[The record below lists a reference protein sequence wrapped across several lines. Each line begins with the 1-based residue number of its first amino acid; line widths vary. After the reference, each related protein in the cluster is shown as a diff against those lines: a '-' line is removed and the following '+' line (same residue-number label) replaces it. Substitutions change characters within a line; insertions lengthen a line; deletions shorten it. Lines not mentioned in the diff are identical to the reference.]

1 MARPLRI
8 QYPGAYYHVMNRG
21 NRREAIFSTDTD
33 RSSFVDALAASCET
47 FSVKLIACVLMANH
61 FHLLVQTAHA
71 NLSEFMRHLLVTYT
85 VRFNRRH
92 GRSGHVFQGRFKSLL
107 VEADEYL
114 LPLSRY
120 IHLNPIR
127 SHQFQNT
134 DIQNKS
140 DYLTKYPWSTFPGY
154 CYLRKRDKSID
165 YGWLLN
171 TYFGEDSAQGRRR
184 YRAYVQQ
191 GIEGEIENPF
201 EEVVHQSILGSQS
214 FVKWVKKKLPR
225 KGQREIPSLRKLQH
239 DISAAHI
246 IEEVARVGQV
256 QAEDLLDRKTRLKDL
271 RQTAME
277 LSYRYSNE
285 KQAAIGAVFG
295 VDYST
300 VSQSRA
306 RLRAKLKSS
315 RKLNKQ
321 FNQIKEQVIN
331 LSISKI

>member
-1 MARPLRI
+1 
-8 QYPGAYYHVMNRG
+8 
-21 NRREAIFSTDTD
+21 
-33 RSSFVDALAASCET
+33 
-47 FSVKLIACVLMANH
+47 
-61 FHLLVQTAHA
+61 
-71 NLSEFMRHLLVTYT
+71 
-85 VRFNRRH
+85 
-92 GRSGHVFQGRFKSLL
+92 
-107 VEADEYL
+107 
-114 LPLSRY
+114 
-120 IHLNPIR
+120 
-127 SHQFQNT
+127 
-134 DIQNKS
+134 
-140 DYLTKYPWSTFPGY
+140 
-154 CYLRKRDKSID
+154 
-165 YGWLLN
+165 
-171 TYFGEDSAQGRRR
+171 
-184 YRAYVQQ
+184 VQQ

-201 EEVVHQSILGSQS
+201 KEVVHQSILGSQS

-225 KGQREIPSLRKLQH
+225 KDQREIPSLRKLQH

-256 QAEDLLDRKTRLKDL
+256 QTEDLLDRKTRLKEL
-271 RQTAME
+271 RQIAIE

-321 FNQIKEQVIN
+321 FKRIKEQVIK